1 MCERDGDVCS
11 QEYVEVKYTSDLGVS
26 RIANEYA
33 KGGRIETVHGD
44 VAKESALANGPL
56 SSAVNAMS
64 ASASEFDSQIEE
76 KPLVIDQAKRA
87 TKRRKTKC
95 GSYRTLNDDA
105 YSSDMDDLCDPDFYL
120 TYGAP
125 HSADARLYNTDAGA
139 AHSIEVGSLRR
150 PASAMS
156 RPTSKSVE
164 LPRRPFREISQ
175 RGRTTIDEAM
185 STPKPATSLSELNR
199 ERDAFRN
206 RNCRES
212 RGSRFYDDRYDS
224 LTDAENADDWL
235 KSQLRKLKTKRENN
249 PEMLR
254 RKRQEKM
261 LLEEL
266 KHANDDRQMA
276 RGRDERNYTVE
287 GYGQRSDPL
296 AEYRMEEERLRN
308 TRSPYPE
315 RRDREEP
322 FAPRRVMPPKST
334 DVVRHKPPT
343 PPPRARSRSPPA
355 SPYLR
360 RSYTR
365 TPTHESAYQQ
375 ERNNLNRSEDNELIN
390 DLDEGEFSHL
400 RNIVQDRNIHTEGP
414 SMNLGRSILK
424 RRDVSNEN
432 SSPSLSRRGL
442 TTPVEEWSTA
452 SINRAP
458 TPSFPVRRE
467 TPLPYHPLL
476 FNGACE
482 AMPAGTTLNY
492 RSASPRSLY
501 YEQSRRTSM
510 TSSSSASTSVASD
523 GCAHEDAHQT
533 TFVVR
538 PPTSEVPSQ
547 QQRPSSVGASPTHA
561 CDVSV
566 SPRSGAQVS
575 SNKSES
581 RIIDVPIV
589 RTHSPPNG
597 SVPFAEGKLCLAD
610 TALSSRTQQRK
621 NFVFNYGCRLLCKNL
636 FTEPGEIIHHHPVFV
651 KDTSKYWY
659 KPTISREE
667 AINMLRDKPPGTF
680 VVRDSNSFPGAFGLA
695 LKVATP
701 PPGIHSGDGTELV
714 RHFLIEPS
722 PKGVKL
728 KGCNNEP
735 VFGTLSALVYQHS
748 ITPLA
753 LPTKLLL
760 PDYDPASTPEHI
772 SAAQALLQQGA
783 ACNVTYIA
791 SLDTESLTGPEAVR
805 RCIGDALELYTK
817 KMVQPVSVHFK
828 VSSQGVTVTDNTRR
842 LFFRR
847 HYPVQSVT
855 FAGIDPADRRWDN
868 SCISEGLTTYVKS
881 ARMFAFVARKIGSR
895 TDNACH
901 VFAELEPEQPASA
914 VVNFITKVMM
924 GRK

>member
-1 MCERDGDVCS
+1 MDSNNKKRLQQQLTKVREANTDMYDPASRCFS
-11 QEYVEVKYTSDLGVS
+11 YVPAKALNEHFTTPRKPMQWQRADEPSALDTPPLPSEIANVPLVSTDLV
-26 RIANEYA
+26 RRPETPKWDDEIDKIANEYA

-206 RNCRES
+206 RNCRSATSAPIYRQES

-510 TSSSSASTSVASD
+510 TS
-523 GCAHEDAHQT
+523 
-533 TFVVR
+533 
-538 PPTSEVPSQ
+538 
-547 QQRPSSVGASPTHA
+547 
-561 CDVSV
+561 
-566 SPRSGAQVS
+566 
-575 SNKSES
+575 
-581 RIIDVPIV
+581 
-589 RTHSPPNG
+589 
-597 SVPFAEGKLCLAD
+597 L
-610 TALSSRTQQRK
+610 
-621 NFVFNYGCRLLCKNL
+621 
-636 FTEPGEIIHHHPVFV
+636 EPGEIIHHHPVFV